1 MGTSRNYSGPVA
13 LFFCHLIKQL
23 QNLMFFLSSIFSTYL
38 EGSLQL
44 LNFIFLL
51 TYFVLAGSDI
61 FFYEIAQLLSIDQ
74 DVVFK
79 AELGMHTENIAQLT
93 FAKNILF

>member
-1 MGTSRNYSGPVA
+1 MPLCNSVA
-13 LFFCHLIKQL
+13 FFFFPLIKQL
-23 QNLMFFLSSIFSTYL
+23 QNLIFFLSSIFSTYL

-61 FFYEIAQLLSIDQ
+61 FFYEIAQLLSTDQ

-79 AELGMHTENIAQLT
+79 AEFGMHTENVARLI